1 MGTVSTAAAKAPLPC
16 HPVSAF
22 TLNTY
27 VGSPVA
33 AAKKQRPAAQ
43 AGQTL
48 GGTLEGDTM
57 SDVSGAGRFCPEVRG
72 WAALR
77 LGACVPEPI
86 RHEIDRCAGPPPSNG
101 PHGYLPTVEDFV
113 ASAVALVSLPA
124 AILWSREIAERIPA
138 LGIAAGPACIARL
151 LAARLLKPDSAL
163 RVYWPGIVD
172 RTWSVI
178 RPALEKMGVTTHG
191 CNREDLRHEV
201 ASPLGLVFLKSLA
214 AGRKDLRLLGIGL
227 ADRPDG
233 PPFGWA
239 PGIDAIGLVL
249 RYLLAGQVP
258 GEFRSHAFLS
268 SPLAAVVR
276 SAGIAAPVVVVRWR
290 CKGCRTWAAGDGRC
304 PQCGGALAAV
314 RSRRL
319 VATALLR
326 QSEGIRSERLRP
338 LPARALAGERFVLP
352 VSDRAEAEA
361 IRRRCIVSARLLW
374 EKVVRG
380 CSPSAPAMVTLGALA
395 DVRPLAAIA
404 DQPAAEAAWLW
415 RLVESLA
422 GERLDRVQLACEAN
436 KALAAVAARLGRPAT
451 AAVSAAYVGVLATR
465 FRQAIFGS
473 RSGRS
478 GRDPCKAGVR
488 W

>member
-1 MGTVSTAAAKAPLPC
+1 
-16 HPVSAF
+16 
-22 TLNTY
+22 
-27 VGSPVA
+27 
-33 AAKKQRPAAQ
+33 
-43 AGQTL
+43 
-48 GGTLEGDTM
+48 M

-77 LGACVPEPI
+77 LAACVPEPI
-86 RHEIDRCAGPPPSNG
+86 RREIDRCAGPPPSNG
-101 PHGYLPTVEDFV
+101 PHGYPPTVEDFV

-124 AILWSREIAERIPA
+124 AILWSREIAERVPA
-138 LGIAAGPACIARL
+138 LGVAAGPACIARL

-163 RVYWPGIVD
+163 RVYWPSIVD

-191 CNREDLRHEV
+191 CNREDLRHEA

-214 AGRKDLRLLGIGL
+214 AGRKDLRLLGIGST
-227 ADRPDG
+227 DRPDG

-268 SPLAAVVR
+268 SPFAAVVR
-276 SAGIAAPVVVVRWR
+276 AAGIAAPVFVVRWR

-304 PQCGGALAAV
+304 PQCGGVLAAV

-326 QSEGIRSERLRP
+326 PLRP
-338 LPARALAGERFVLP
+338 PALAGERAVLA

-380 CSPSAPAMVTLGALA
+380 RSPSAPAMVTLAALA
-395 DVRPLAAIA
+395 EVRPVAAIA

-451 AAVSAAYVGVLATR
+451 GAVSAAYVGVLATR

-473 RSGRS
+473 KSGRS
-478 GRDPCKAGVR
+478 GRGPCKSGVR
-488 W
+488 G